1 METPLWQASY
11 VGDAR
16 IVGAL
21 LADERLGVYL
31 NFPAVDGT
39 TPLYIA
45 SWKGHADAPSDLA
58 RGSGLG
64 YPQGHVA
71 PRTDGGGIRPGGMAG
86 RHRAGYRGTPRPAAE
101 QRPEVCHTPMEHYA
115 VVRCFRA
122 VQVVRSVS

>member
-31 NFPAVDGT
+31 NFAAVDGT

-45 SWKGHADAPSDLA
+45 SWKGHAEVVSLSAVPPPPPALPPRCCTQRDQAERKMDSCF
-58 RGSGLG
+58 LG
-64 YPQGHVA
+64 ILSQIIVLNITKISTSILVENLEEPL
-71 PRTDGGGIRPGGMAG
+71 
-86 RHRAGYRGTPRPAAE
+86 
-101 QRPEVCHTPMEHYA
+101 
-115 VVRCFRA
+115 
-122 VQVVRSVS
+122 